1 MLAWSRERRRSEDD
15 FLLVSSNLFSH
26 AAAAQGYTASQL
38 LR

>member
-15 FLLVSSNLFSH
+15 FLPVSSNLFSH